1 MRHDSHPTACDNC
14 QAPLHGAYCHACG
27 QAAHNPL
34 RSFAHAVED
43 IFESFWHLDGR
54 IFRTL
59 RELWVPGRIARN
71 YLDGQRVRY
80 LPPLR
85 LFVILSVFA
94 FFVARLSLGQ
104 DGSLLEVN
112 APASRFAALDQVSAV
127 EQQRDALLAELSVP
141 DATQPAVTQALET
154 TRAAIDH
161 AAQQR
166 IAQLQGLAPPPAPAT
181 LSLQIGQDTGE
192 RWHPVDNPVDVT
204 WLPEAANRAINQ
216 RLERIEHNLQ
226 PGQDRVQMLMDKF
239 LAALPAALFVM
250 MPLLALVLRLVY
262 LRRDMGYLEHVVV
275 ALYSHAW
282 LLTALLVGSA
292 ASALAGWSGVAL
304 LGRAAGLLSTLLW
317 LTVPVYLWLMQRR
330 VYGGRL
336 LPHTLRYLA
345 TGSVYGVLVLLA
357 TAYAA
362 FASLSS

>member
-14 QAPLHGAYCHACG
+14 QARLHGAYCHACG

-262 LRRDMGYLEHVVV
+262 LRRGMGYLEHVVV

-317 LTVPVYLWLMQRR
+317 LAVPVYLWLMQRR